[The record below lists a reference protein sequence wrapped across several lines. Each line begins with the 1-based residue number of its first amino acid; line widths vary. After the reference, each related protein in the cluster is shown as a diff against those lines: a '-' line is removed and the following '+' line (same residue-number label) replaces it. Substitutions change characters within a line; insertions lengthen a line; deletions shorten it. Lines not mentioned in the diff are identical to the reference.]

1 MACVPFAFS
10 SCILLH
16 SYIPHKISVFFYL
29 KVVNNLSLG
38 EQWLSL
44 VASMLTARKRKEK
57 NKKRK
62 EKINSKEMNRRA
74 EPDLK
79 IYVCVA
85 QDNKPNSNTESQSV
99 DLYFL
104 FTSLYASLNNIISFM

>member
-44 VASMLTARKRKEK
+44 VASMLTAR
-57 NKKRK
+57 KRK